1 MKLVFISGPFRADSA
16 WGVEQNIRRAEE
28 LSLEVWRKGFAC
40 ICPHTNTRFFDG
52 AADDNIWLAG
62 DIEIMRRCDA
72 VLLVPGWENSSGSV
86 AEVKIARYFG
96 IPVFESID
104 DLGGLNSGEI
114 VSGIH

>member
-28 LSLEVWRKGFAC
+28 LALKVWRLGFAC

-52 AADDNIWLAG
+52 AADDEIWLAG

-72 VLLVPGWENSSGSV
+72 VLMAPRWEFSNGSIQ
-86 AEVKIARYFG
+86 EREIALEFG
-96 IPVFESID
+96 IPVYESLD
-104 DLGGLNSGEI
+104 DLGGLHG
-114 VSGIH
+114 